1 MLNMEQLY
9 RDTLAAD
16 TKSAELH
23 WSLCF
28 GTLQNRVD
36 RNIPNEAIV
45 TTEPPTVGKN
55 SFRFIISDPI
65 EALTT
70 LYYLCL
76 EVWIFLLFCRCW
88 MNSLWEFLRMPKQF
102 MPTDLPDNF
111 SFTMN

>member
-1 MLNMEQLY
+1 MEQLY

-16 TKSAELH
+16 TKSAELL

-45 TTEPPTVGKN
+45 TTEPLTVGKN

-65 EALTT
+65 LP
-70 LYYLCL
+70 LPG
-76 EVWIFLLFCRCW
+76 
-88 MNSLWEFLRMPKQF
+88 SLDFFIILSMLDEFF
-102 MPTDLPDNF
+102 VGIPTNAK
-111 SFTMN
+111 TIYAN

>member
-1 MLNMEQLY
+1 MLNIEQLH

-16 TKSAELH
+16 TKSAELL

-45 TTEPPTVGKN
+45 TTEPLTVGKN

-65 EALTT
+65 EVLTT

-76 EVWIFLLFCRCW
+76 EVWIFFIILSMLD
-88 MNSLWEFLRMPKQF
+88 EFF
-102 MPTDLPDNF
+102 VEFPTNAK
-111 SFTMN
+111 TIYAN